1 MIVPPVKVPAGM
13 LYPPVIEIPPGPESV
28 MEPVAVLAVDCTNI
42 PPAPVLV
49 TWPSTET
56 APYAPAVSAAAYAC
70 EDVPMMLI
78 PPAEVIELVAVKLM
92 EFAVALIDVS
102 ETGPDNEV
110 MAAVF

>member
-1 MIVPPVKVPAGM
+1 
-13 LYPPVIEIPPGPESV
+13 
-28 MEPVAVLAVDCTNI
+28 
-42 PPAPVLV
+42 
-49 TWPSTET
+49 
-56 APYAPAVSAAAYAC
+56 
-70 EDVPMMLI
+70 MMLI